1 MAKSKQGKGP
11 VPEQYTLE
19 FTTDGQVAS
28 WWWTPEIQK
37 LLLVLG
43 SPIPELD
50 NLIHNPW
57 CG

>member
-1 MAKSKQGKGP
+1 MARSKQSKSL
-11 VPEQYTLE
+11 VREEHTLE
-19 FTTDGQVAS
+19 FTEDGKAAT

-50 NLIHNPW
+50 NLINNPY

>member
-1 MAKSKQGKGP
+1 MAKSKQGE
-11 VPEQYTLE
+11 VQEEHTLV
-19 FTTDGQVAS
+19 FTEDGKAAT

-50 NLIHNPW
+50 NLINYPW

>member
-1 MAKSKQGKGP
+1 MARSKQGKGP
-11 VPEQYTLE
+11 VVEEHNLL
-19 FTTDGQVAS
+19 FTEDGKAAT

-37 LLLVLG
+37 LLLLLG

-50 NLIHNPW
+50 NLINNPW